1 MTRRGRRRREMDFWR
16 MAYLDRSI
24 RLIFT
29 ANQRKKESRYKK
41 EREGQRERERE
52 NLLSCEP

>member
-1 MTRRGRRRREMDFWR
+1 MDFWR